1 MRSGSTSGSHGGGRC
16 GLPAARPPRG
26 NARRRTPAPAVK
38 DHGARRCES
47 TGGTVGSRRPSD
59 WYEDEWEEAERPR
72 RRSSPPPRARTFGLP
87 VVAAALVG
95 GLFVGYVVSSGG
107 GGTTTVTETAT
118 VTAPAPEPVAAG
130 VAPSAEATRATIA
143 LAVLNGSGES
153 GLAASTGAEARTLGY
168 EDVTEGNAPSPVA
181 ADLVLHRQGA
191 APRAAR
197 VAEDL
202 GLPEPE
208 LASADDPA
216 LAAAPGAEVVV
227 LLGPTGTPGTEETEP
242 ADDGLD
248 DSAGA
253 DAGTA
258 TAPTS

>member
-1 MRSGSTSGSHGGGRC
+1 M
-16 GLPAARPPRG
+16 
-26 NARRRTPAPAVK
+26 
-38 DHGARRCES
+38 
-47 TGGTVGSRRPSD
+47 GSRRPSD
-59 WYEDEWEEAERPR
+59 WYEDEWEDEAERPR

-107 GGTTTVTETAT
+107 GSTTTVTETAT
-118 VTAPAPEPVAAG
+118 VTAPAPQAAVTGVEPA
-130 VAPSAEATRATIA
+130 AEATRATIA

-153 GLAASTGAEARTLGY
+153 GLAASTGEEARTLGY
-168 EDVTEGNAPSPVA
+168 EDVTEGNAPTPVA

-191 APRAAR
+191 APGAAR

-216 LAAAPGAEVVV
+216 LAAAPDADVVV
-227 LLGPTGTPGTEETEP
+227 LLGPTGAAGTTDDAAP

-258 TAPTS
+258 TAPTG